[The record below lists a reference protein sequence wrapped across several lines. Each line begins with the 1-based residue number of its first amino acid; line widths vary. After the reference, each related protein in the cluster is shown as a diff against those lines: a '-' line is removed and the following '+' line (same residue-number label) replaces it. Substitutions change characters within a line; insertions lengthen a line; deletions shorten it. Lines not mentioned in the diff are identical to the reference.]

1 MVFGR
6 LSIWS
11 WVTLLLAVPL
21 WWVVLR
27 SAVMDRKLD
36 GGVFLSVAGGLNQ
49 GLQLY
54 TEIWDNKDPIFFVVL
69 AALDRLAPIAPFL
82 ADWLWLALASWG
94 TWMLAASIM
103 RVERALFLSL
113 LASPLILTGVTY
125 VAGYTHTPGTALA
138 LLAIGLFARG
148 WSVAAG
154 MTLGLLVFTKIL
166 LAPFA
171 IAALCLPLIARS
183 TRTRGIR
190 SSVAW
195 IATVG
200 IGILALAVISSP
212 VGYWDMIQRN
222 RRYATDVMLFFELGD
237 GVGGHFDKLR
247 GEMPWGM
254 MAASVVIII
263 TVTIATDRVLTR
275 RWNDKAHVLMTGWLW
290 AASLTAVG
298 AISFTYIWDHH
309 LQVLALPA
317 VITAVV
323 LGALWPSNLP
333 QWAWLGF
340 MSGLSLILSGWL
352 TPGAWLDRV
361 EQINLDYGVKI
372 AEVSE
377 IPATALLLNQL
388 SEDSSTYAVVGTN
401 DERGFMR
408 DVRPGLQLGCPQF
421 HLYRFSPP
429 ADFDRMRACIQ
440 TVDSLVVSNII
451 TEYATGGREESV
463 NQLLAT
469 IDEQFTC
476 TTVEDRRLCTRS

>member
-1 MVFGR
+1 
-6 LSIWS
+6 
-11 WVTLLLAVPL
+11 
-21 WWVVLR
+21 
-27 SAVMDRKLD
+27 MDRKLD

-54 TEIWDNKDPIFFVVL
+54 TEIWDNKDPIFFLVL

-154 MTLGLLVFTKIL
+154 VTLGLLVFTKIL

-171 IAALCLPLIARS
+171 IAALCLPAITRS
-183 TRTRGIR
+183 TRSRGVR
-190 SSVAW
+190 SGIAW
-195 IATVG
+195 ATTVG
-200 IGILALAVISSP
+200 VGLLALSLISSP
-212 VGYWDMIQRN
+212 AGYLDMIQRN
-222 RRYATDVMLFFELGD
+222 RRYATDVMLFFDFGD

-263 TVTIATDRVLTR
+263 TLTMATDRVLTR
-275 RWNDKAHVLMTGWLW
+275 RWNDKSHVLMTGWLW
-290 AASLTAVG
+290 AASLTAG
-298 AISFTYIWDHH
+298 AAIALTYIWDHH

-317 VITAVV
+317 VIAAVV

-333 QWAWLGF
+333 QWAWLIS
-340 MSGLSLILSGWL
+340 MSGLSLVLSGWL
-352 TPGAWLDRV
+352 TPGAWLAQVDQV
-361 EQINLDYGVKI
+361 NLDYNAKI
-372 AEVSE
+372 AAVSE
-377 IPATALLLNQL
+377 VPATAVLLNQL
-388 SEDSSTYAVVGTN
+388 SENTSTYAVVGTN

-429 ADFDRMRACIQ
+429 SDFDHMRACIR
-440 TVDSLVVSNII
+440 TVDSLVVSDII
-451 TEYATGGREESV
+451 AEYATGEREESV

-476 TTVEDRRLCTRS
+476 DTVEHRRLCTR